1 MSIIVDRSKR
11 ILVQGI
17 TGREGM
23 ARTDLMVGYGSNV
36 VAGCTP
42 GKGGIDVNGIPVFN
56 TVKEAI
62 ENVGEIDIS
71 VIFVPAPLVKNAVI
85 ESMIPGLK

>member
-1 MSIIVDRSKR
+1 MAILIDEHKR
-11 ILVQGI
+11 VLVQGI

-23 ARTDLMVGYGSNV
+23 ARTKLMVEYGTKV

-42 GKGGIDVNGIPVFN
+42 GKGGAEVHGIPVFN
-56 TVKEAI
+56 TVEEAR

-71 VIFVPAPLVKNAVI
+71 VIFGNLW
-85 ESMIPGLK
+85 